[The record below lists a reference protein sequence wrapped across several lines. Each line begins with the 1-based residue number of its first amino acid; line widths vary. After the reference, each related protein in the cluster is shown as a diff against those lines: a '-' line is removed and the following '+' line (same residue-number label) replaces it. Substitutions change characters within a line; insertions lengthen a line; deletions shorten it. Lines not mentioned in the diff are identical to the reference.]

1 MHRIQSI
8 LRITLLLVLFSLATA
23 CQTSLSNTT
32 ASKSD
37 HPVPRSPGTSPIA
50 AVEWAVRDTLKTD
63 GAPLDVAVSPDR
75 RWTFVLTDRGNV
87 LVYSASGGLQGRI
100 SVGRGVSGI
109 QMGPEDETLLLI
121 SRENKTIRLID
132 IEFVR
137 AIDIAGSP
145 FRGPPDAPVVMVV
158 FSDFQ

>member
-8 LRITLLLVLFSLATA
+8 CRITLLPFLFCLATA

-37 HPVPRSPGTSPIA
+37 NPAHRSPGTPPIA

-63 GAPLDVAVSPDR
+63 GAPLDVAVSPDG

-87 LVYSASGGLQGRI
+87 FVYSENGDLQGRI
-100 SVGRGVSGI
+100 SVDRGVSGI
-109 QMGPEDETLLLI
+109 KAGPEDATLLLI

-137 AIDIAGSP
+137 TIDLAGSP
-145 FRGPPDAPVVMVV
+145 FKGPPDAPVVMVV